1 MNIPQLAAIALTYPD
16 DEILGVRHEFAD
28 AVAQLPASPARTA
41 LGRFA
46 DWWPDED
53 AGWLQRHYVQV
64 FDMSRRTSLDL
75 TYVTHGDRRQRG
87 LALLALRGRYQVAG
101 FELTT
106 GELPDHL
113 PTMLE
118 FAGRAEPPQGADLL
132 QEFRPVI
139 ELLGLGLER
148 ADTRYANVVEAVC
161 AWLPDLTAEQQGEV
175 RRLAASGPP
184 VEDVGLEPFAPP
196 EVMPAPIRP
205 TGACSPTPLS

>member
-1 MNIPQLAAIALTYPD
+1 VNVPLLAAIALAYPD
-16 DEILGVRHEFAD
+16 EEILGVRHEFGD

-41 LGRFA
+41 LARFA
-46 DWWPDED
+46 DWWPGQDP
-53 AGWLQRHYVQV
+53 GWLQRHYVQV

-101 FELTT
+101 LELAT

-118 FAGRAEPPQGADLL
+118 FVGRAEPPHGETLL

-139 ELLGLGLER
+139 ELLGLGLKR
-148 ADTRYANVVEAVC
+148 AETRYADVVEAVC
-161 AWLPDLTAEQQGEV
+161 DWLPELTAEQQGEV
-175 RRLAASGPP
+175 LRLAASGPP

-196 EVMPAPIRP
+196 EVMPAPLMP
-205 TGACSPTPLS
+205 TRACSPTPLP